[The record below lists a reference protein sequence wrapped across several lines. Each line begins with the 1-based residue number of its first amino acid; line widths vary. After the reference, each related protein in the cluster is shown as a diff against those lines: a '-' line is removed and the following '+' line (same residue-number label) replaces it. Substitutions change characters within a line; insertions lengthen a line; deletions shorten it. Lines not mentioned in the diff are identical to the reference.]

1 MSNKSKSKFSVM
13 ARSIGG
19 AVAARCFNGY
29 MTIQNCDVRGAGSG
43 SMCFG
48 CEANGLM
55 FLLDNNRT
63 RNNAN
68 YGMRV
73 SAGGRLWVQ
82 GALTLQ
88 NTPNYGTAFASVETG
103 GLLDNHGGGDTVYG
117 TGDRQALLGHRERH
131 DHGAR
136 RRCRLA
142 ARQRG
147 RVRGWLRPLLPL
159 IP

>member
-1 MSNKSKSKFSVM
+1 
-13 ARSIGG
+13 
-19 AVAARCFNGY
+19 
-29 MTIQNCDVRGAGSG
+29 
-43 SMCFG
+43 
-48 CEANGLM
+48 M

-117 TGDRQALLGHRERH
+117 TGTGKRYSVTGN
-131 DHGAR
+131 GMIMAR
-136 RRCRLA
+136 
-142 ARQRG
+142 G
-147 RVRGWLRPLLPL
+147 VGVGWLPGNVAGSEDGYGHYFP
-159 IP
+159 